1 MELHGMICLQMK
13 DEAGPN
19 AMSFMGKWWRT
30 HLRFL
35 PGGLKN
41 TAGGGWSHQRCPWV
55 CIKICILPWLVFMSQ
70 HRFVDS
76 AFCSKRKYGTPHFQ
90 GVGTKIGR
98 IWELDGI
105 RWSFSRWW
113 FAFTIHGFS
122 VSTMFDPSFFRA
134 QFTNP
139 IPEPGHSEWFPKENQ
154 ESIAFSP
161 PPLPPFLA
169 FKLGFLRFREIPGK
183 AAPGAGNRKTGNYR
197 YLTVAQAEMNI
208 HSPPFTT
215 LLFGKSD
222 WPTKK
227 QCHAPFQTGE
237 IGIAWNCI
245 LQKNETQSSKPLT
258 VIQNWGTPIKPFAY
272 VHDMSPWFLC
282 CSIPYI
288 HHGDSGGLF
297 NNDRGKGHFPNW
309 WHSCTVSWQ
318 TYWLLC
324 LRICASIIIWIV
336 SLGNSDCSSPAPHSI
351 RESGYLAPQ
360 LTAPSGSLHSAQGAS
375 CSPLSPVRKPRW
387 LEPCSAG
394 LPRHGPARYGS
405 GGYHPWMGRW
415 EVYFW
420 DI

>member
-1 MELHGMICLQMK
+1 MIPQRK
-13 DEAGPN
+13 
-19 AMSFMGKWWRT
+19 SGKY
-30 HLRFL
+30 RFFTATL
-35 PGGLKN
+35 ATFPG
-41 TAGGGWSHQRCPWV
+41 
-55 CIKICILPWLVFMSQ
+55 
-70 HRFVDS
+70 
-76 AFCSKRKYGTPHFQ
+76 
-90 GVGTKIGR
+90 
-98 IWELDGI
+98 
-105 RWSFSRWW
+105 
-113 FAFTIHGFS
+113 
-122 VSTMFDPSFFRA
+122 
-134 QFTNP
+134 
-139 IPEPGHSEWFPKENQ
+139 
-154 ESIAFSP
+154 
-161 PPLPPFLA
+161 FLA

-183 AAPGAGNRKTGNYR
+183 AAPAGNLREKLETTDIWLWPKQKWTSIHR
-197 YLTVAQAEMNI
+197 
-208 HSPPFTT
+208 HSPPFF
-215 LLFGKSD
+215 LGKVIDPQKNNAMPRFRRAKS
-222 WPTKK
+222 
-227 QCHAPFQTGE
+227 ALRE
-237 IGIAWNCI
+237 IVSCR
-245 LQKNETQSSKPLT
+245 KNETQSLKPLT

-288 HHGDSGGLF
+288 HHGDSGGVF

-387 LEPCSAG
+387 LEPCAAG

-405 GGYHPWMGRW
+405 GGYQPWMGGW